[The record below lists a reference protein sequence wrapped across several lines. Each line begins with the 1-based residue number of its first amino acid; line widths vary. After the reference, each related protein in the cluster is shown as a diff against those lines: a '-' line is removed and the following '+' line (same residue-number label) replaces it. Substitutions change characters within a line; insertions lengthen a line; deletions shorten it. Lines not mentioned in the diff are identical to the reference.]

1 MWYYDQQRTISCVVF
16 LGEFY
21 FLFDRILQGQR
32 RFGER
37 LKNKRYGSD
46 GKDDL
51 CGASVLTD
59 SMTEE
64 EEVVCWIMI
73 EI

>member
-1 MWYYDQQRTISCVVF
+1 MGYYDQQRTISCVVF

-21 FLFDRILQGQR
+21 ILFDRILQEQR
-32 RFGER
+32 RFGKGLIDKSYR
-37 LKNKRYGSD
+37 ND

-64 EEVVCWIMI
+64 GEVVCWIMI